1 MAKDHLSYLKTL
13 PESHLSNFPDHARL
27 IGLILNEWN
36 LVEHTLINLLAA
48 VLHAERAPVQRML
61 KVMRTSRAR
70 LDAIEAANQGYL
82 HFLFAPEELQDILDE
97 SRACLTRRNRYA
109 HAHYYSRDGKRLL
122 MVDVS
127 EESDSDQRTNLNPSE
142 HPKTRSKGLGFN
154 LGSRIRLN
162 FQGRLQYL
170 IHIAGLQR
178 PSYKRAVAIF
188 IDNLNTRINQP
199 APKLARLLT

>member
-70 LDAIEAANQGYL
+70 LDAI
-82 HFLFAPEELQDILDE
+82 
-97 SRACLTRRNRYA
+97 
-109 HAHYYSRDGKRLL
+109 
-122 MVDVS
+122 
-127 EESDSDQRTNLNPSE
+127 
-142 HPKTRSKGLGFN
+142 
-154 LGSRIRLN
+154 
-162 FQGRLQYL
+162 
-170 IHIAGLQR
+170 
-178 PSYKRAVAIF
+178 
-188 IDNLNTRINQP
+188 
-199 APKLARLLT
+199 